1 MDLLVFALLLLV
13 LLCVLLGAGLWI
25 SMSLAAVG
33 YVAMAHVHPSPGLFL
48 ASAYWESTG
57 SWTLAALPMFV
68 WMGEILFR
76 TRLSEELFNGLS
88 PWVRWLPG
96 RLLHVNI
103 LACGI
108 FGSVSGSSAATCA
121 TVSKIAL
128 PELKRRGYDERV
140 AVGSLAT
147 SGTLGIL
154 IPPSIIMVVYAVAA
168 EVSIVRVFIA
178 GCLPGLIVMALF
190 SAYIAVWALLN
201 PSKQPVREP
210 AMPFMEK
217 LRQSAQLIP
226 CAILIIVV
234 IGTMFVGWATATE
247 AAAFG
252 VLGSLLM
259 ALGRRVGYGVLALG
273 LALGVSGMIA
283 WHQALAF
290 VFFAVLGIAAGER
303 ILTWR
308 NFIESITGATRLSC
322 MIMFILAGAAFLTK
336 AMALTGIP
344 AALAQGV
351 AALNLGPYGLIAI
364 LTIVYVLLGTALDGV
379 SMIVLTTSIVI
390 PLVQHAGF
398 DLVWFGIFIV
408 LLVEIAEIT
417 PPVGFNLFVMQ
428 TMTGME
434 QTEVAKAS
442 LPFFLMLV
450 VTVVLI
456 TLFPATLVTGLPE
469 WLLAR

>member
-1 MDLLVFALLLLV
+1 MELLSFALLLLI
-13 LLCVLLGAGLWI
+13 LLCVLLGTGLWI
-25 SMSLAAVG
+25 PMSLAAVG
-33 YVAMAHVHPSPGLFL
+33 YIAMMAVHPQPGLFL
-48 ASAYWESTG
+48 ASSMWESTG

-76 TRLSEELFNGLS
+76 TKLSEELFNGLS

-128 PELKRRGYDERV
+128 PELRRRGYDEGV
-140 AVGSLAT
+140 AIGSLAT
-147 SGTLGIL
+147 AGTLGIM

-178 GCLPGLIVMALF
+178 GMIPGILVMVLF
-190 SAYIAVWALLN
+190 SAYIAIWAVLN
-201 PSKQPVREP
+201 PDKQPAKEP
-210 AMPFMEK
+210 ALSFQEK
-217 LRQSAQLIP
+217 MRASAQLIP
-226 CAILIIVV
+226 CGILIIAV
-234 IGTMFVGWATATE
+234 IGTMFIGWATATE
-247 AAAFG
+247 AAGFG
-252 VLGSLLM
+252 VLGSLI
-259 ALGRRVGYGVLALG
+259 LA
-273 LALGVSGMIA
+273 
-283 WHQALAF
+283 
-290 VFFAVLGIAAGER
+290 AVTR
-303 ILTWR
+303 TLTWKS
-308 NFIESITGATRLSC
+308 FKESLMGATRLSC

-344 AALAQGV
+344 SALASGV
-351 AALNLGPYGLIAI
+351 EALNLGPLGIIAI
-364 LTIVYVLLGTALDGV
+364 LTVVYLILGTALDGV
-379 SMIVLTTSIVI
+379 SMIVLTTSIVV
-390 PLVQHAGF
+390 PMVQTAGF

-417 PPVGFNLFVMQ
+417 PPLGFNLFVMQ
-428 TMTGME
+428 TMTGKE
-434 QTEVAKAS
+434 QTEVAWAS

-450 VTVVLI
+450 LTVVLI
-456 TLFPATLVTGLPE
+456 TLFPVTLVTGLPE

>member
-1 MDLLVFALLLLV
+1 
-13 LLCVLLGAGLWI
+13 
-25 SMSLAAVG
+25 MSLAVVG
-33 YVAMAHVHPSPGLFL
+33 YIAMMAVHPQPGLSL
-48 ASAYWESTG
+48 ASSMWESTG

-76 TRLSEELFNGLS
+76 TKLSEELFNGLS

-128 PELKRRGYDERV
+128 PELRRRGYDESV
-140 AVGSLAT
+140 AIGSLAT
-147 SGTLGIL
+147 AGTLGIM

-178 GCLPGLIVMALF
+178 GMIPGILVMVLF
-190 SAYIAVWALLN
+190 SAYIAIWAMLN
-201 PSKQPVREP
+201 PAKQPPKEP
-210 AMPFMEK
+210 ALSFREK
-217 LRQSAQLIP
+217 MRASAQLIP
-226 CAILIIVV
+226 CTILIIAV

-247 AAAFG
+247 AAGFG
-252 VLGSLLM
+252 VLG
-259 ALGRRVGYGVLALG
+259 ALVLA
-273 LALGVSGMIA
+273 
-283 WHQALAF
+283 
-290 VFFAVLGIAAGER
+290 AVTR
-303 ILTWR
+303 TLTWQS
-308 NFIESITGATRLSC
+308 FKESLMGATRLSC

-344 AALAQGV
+344 SALAAGV
-351 AALNLGPYGLIAI
+351 EALNLGPFGIIAI
-364 LTIVYVLLGTALDGV
+364 LTVVYLILGTALDGV
-379 SMIVLTTSIVI
+379 SMIVLTTSIVV
-390 PLVQHAGF
+390 PMVQTAGF

-417 PPVGFNLFVMQ
+417 PPLGFNLFVMQ
-428 TMTGME
+428 TMTGKE
-434 QTEVAKAS
+434 QTEVAWAS

-450 VTVVLI
+450 LTVVLI
-456 TLFPATLVTGLPE
+456 TLFPVTLVTGLPE

>member
-1 MDLLVFALLLLV
+1 MDLLTFALLLLV
-13 LLCVLLGAGLWI
+13 LLCLLLGAGLWI

-33 YVAMAHVHPSPGLFL
+33 YVAMAFVHPTPGLFL
-48 ASAYWESTG
+48 ASAFWEATG

-76 TRLSEELFNGLS
+76 TKLSEELFNGLA
-88 PWVRWLPG
+88 PWVRRIPG
-96 RLLHVNI
+96 GLLHVNI

-128 PELKRRGYDERV
+128 PELKRRGYDEDV

-168 EVSIVRVFIA
+168 EVSIIRVFIA
-178 GCLPGLIVMALF
+178 GCIPGLLVMLLF
-190 SAYIAVWALLN
+190 SGYIIAWALLN
-201 PSKQPVREP
+201 PEKQPAPEP
-210 AMPFMEK
+210 PMPLAAR

-226 CAILIIVV
+226 CALLIIGV

-252 VLGSLLM
+252 VLGSLI
-259 ALGRRVGYGVLALG
+259 LA
-273 LALGVSGMIA
+273 
-283 WHQALAF
+283 
-290 VFFAVLGIAAGER
+290 AVTGSLS
-303 ILTWR
+303 WR
-308 NFIESITGATRLSC
+308 NFLDSLKGATRLSC

-344 AALAQGV
+344 AALAEAV
-351 AALNLGPYGLIAI
+351 ARMHLGPYGLIAV
-364 LTIVYVLLGTALDGV
+364 LTVVYVILGTALDGV

-390 PLVQHAGF
+390 PLVQQAGF

-428 TMTGME
+428 TMTGKE

-450 VTVVLI
+450 LTVVLC
-456 TLFPATLVTGLPE
+456 TLFPVTLVTGLPE

>member
-1 MDLLVFALLLLV
+1 MDLLTFSLLLLV
-13 LLCVLLGAGLWI
+13 LLCMLLGMGLWI
-25 SMSLAAVG
+25 SMSLATVG
-33 YVAMAHVHPSPGLFL
+33 WVAMSWASDTPGLFL
-48 ASAYWESTG
+48 AGAMWEATG
-57 SWTLAALPMFV
+57 SWTLAALPMFI

-76 TRLSEELFNGLS
+76 TRLSEELFNGLA
-88 PWVRWLPG
+88 PWVRRVPG

-128 PELKRRGYDERV
+128 PELRRRGYDERI
-140 AVGSLAT
+140 AIGSLAT
-147 SGTLGIL
+147 AGTLGIM

-178 GCLPGLIVMALF
+178 GMIPGLMVMGLF
-190 SAYIAVWALLN
+190 SLYIIVWAMLN
-201 PSKQPVREP
+201 PRKQPP
-210 AMPFMEK
+210 ADPPMSLLAK

-226 CAILIIVV
+226 CALLIVAV
-234 IGTMFVGWATATE
+234 IGSMFAGWATATE

-252 VLGSLLM
+252 VFGSL
-259 ALGRRVGYGVLALG
+259 VLAAVTRTL
-273 LALGVSGMIA
+273 S
-283 WHQALAF
+283 WRSF
-290 VFFAVLGIAAGER
+290 VDSLQ
-303 ILTWR
+303 
-308 NFIESITGATRLSC
+308 GATRLSC

-344 AALAQGV
+344 ATLAAAVSALE
-351 AALNLGPYGLIAI
+351 LGPYGIIAI
-364 LTIVYVLLGTALDGV
+364 LVVVYVVLGTALDGV
-379 SMIVLTTSIVI
+379 SMIVLTTSIVL
-390 PLVQHAGF
+390 PMVQQAGF
-398 DLVWFGIFIV
+398 DLIWFGIFIV

-428 TMTGME
+428 TMTGKD
-434 QTEVAKAS
+434 QGEVAMAS

-450 VTVVLI
+450 LTVVLI
-456 TLFPATLVTGLPE
+456 TLFPVTLVTGLPE

>member
-1 MDLLVFALLLLV
+1 LLV
-13 LLCVLLGAGLWI
+13 LLCLLLGAGLWI
-25 SMSLAAVG
+25 AMALATVG
-33 YVAMAHVHPSPGLFL
+33 FVAMTMVHPSPGLFL
-48 ASAYWESTG
+48 ASAFWEATG

-76 TRLSEELFNGLS
+76 TKLSEELFNGLA
-88 PWVRWLPG
+88 PWVRRIPG

-128 PELKRRGYDERV
+128 PELKRRGYDENL
-140 AVGSLAT
+140 AIGSLAT

-178 GCLPGLIVMALF
+178 GCLPGLIVMLLF
-190 SAYIAVWALLN
+190 SAYIVVWALLN
-201 PSKQPVREP
+201 PDKQPPPEP
-210 AMPFMEK
+210 RLTLGEK

-226 CAILIIVV
+226 CAILIIAV
-234 IGTMFVGWATATE
+234 IGTMFIGWATATE

-252 VLGSLLM
+252 VLGSLI
-259 ALGRRVGYGVLALG
+259 LA
-273 LALGVSGMIA
+273 
-283 WHQALAF
+283 
-290 VFFAVLGIAAGER
+290 AVTGS
-303 ILTWR
+303 LTWT
-308 NFIESITGATRLSC
+308 NFLDSLKGATRLSC

-344 AALAQGV
+344 AALATGV

-364 LTIVYVLLGTALDGV
+364 LTVVYVILGTALDGV

-390 PLVQHAGF
+390 PLVQQAGF

-428 TMTGME
+428 TMTGKE

-450 VTVVLI
+450 VTVVLC
-456 TLFPATLVTGLPE
+456 TVFPKTLVTGLPD
-469 WLLAR
+469 WLLSR

>member
-1 MDLLVFALLLLV
+1 MELMSFALLLLIM
-13 LLCVLLGAGLWI
+13 LCVLLGTGLWI
-25 SMSLAAVG
+25 PMSLAVVG
-33 YVAMAHVHPSPGLFL
+33 YIAMMAVHPQPGLFL
-48 ASAYWESTG
+48 ASSMWESTG

-76 TRLSEELFNGLS
+76 TKLSEELFNGLS

-128 PELKRRGYDERV
+128 PELRRRGYDEGV
-140 AVGSLAT
+140 AIGSLAT
-147 SGTLGIL
+147 AGTLGIM

-178 GCLPGLIVMALF
+178 GMIPGILVMVLF
-190 SAYIAVWALLN
+190 SAYIAIWAVLN
-201 PSKQPVREP
+201 PDKQPAKEP
-210 AMPFMEK
+210 ALSFREK
-217 LRQSAQLIP
+217 MRASAQLIP
-226 CAILIIVV
+226 CTILIIAV

-247 AAAFG
+247 AAGFG
-252 VLGSLLM
+252 VLGSLI
-259 ALGRRVGYGVLALG
+259 LA
-273 LALGVSGMIA
+273 
-283 WHQALAF
+283 
-290 VFFAVLGIAAGER
+290 AVTR
-303 ILTWR
+303 TLTWQS
-308 NFIESITGATRLSC
+308 FKESLMGATRLSC

-344 AALAQGV
+344 SALASGV
-351 AALNLGPYGLIAI
+351 EALHLGPFGIIAI
-364 LTIVYVLLGTALDGV
+364 LTVVYLILGTALDGV
-379 SMIVLTTSIVI
+379 SMIVLTTSIVV
-390 PLVQHAGF
+390 PMVQAAGF

-417 PPVGFNLFVMQ
+417 PPLGFNLFVMQ
-428 TMTGME
+428 TMTGKE
-434 QTEVAKAS
+434 QTEVAWAS

-450 VTVVLI
+450 LTVVLI
-456 TLFPATLVTGLPE
+456 TLFPVTLVTGLPE

>member
-1 MDLLVFALLLLV
+1 MELLSFALLLLI
-13 LLCVLLGAGLWI
+13 LLCVLLGTGLWI
-25 SMSLAAVG
+25 PMSLAVVG
-33 YVAMAHVHPSPGLFL
+33 YIAMMAVHPQPGLFL
-48 ASAYWESTG
+48 ASSMWESTG

-76 TRLSEELFNGLS
+76 TKLSEELFNGLS

-128 PELKRRGYDERV
+128 PELRRRGYDEGV

-147 SGTLGIL
+147 AGTLGIM

-178 GCLPGLIVMALF
+178 GMIPGILVMVLF
-190 SAYIAVWALLN
+190 SAYIAIWAVLN
-201 PSKQPVREP
+201 PDKQPAKEP
-210 AMPFMEK
+210 ALSFREK
-217 LRQSAQLIP
+217 MRASAQLIP
-226 CAILIIVV
+226 CAILIIAV
-234 IGTMFVGWATATE
+234 IGTMFIGWATATE
-247 AAAFG
+247 AAGFG
-252 VLGSLLM
+252 VLGSLI
-259 ALGRRVGYGVLALG
+259 LA
-273 LALGVSGMIA
+273 
-283 WHQALAF
+283 
-290 VFFAVLGIAAGER
+290 AVTR
-303 ILTWR
+303 TLTWQS
-308 NFIESITGATRLSC
+308 FKESLMGATRLSC

-344 AALAQGV
+344 SALASGV
-351 AALNLGPYGLIAI
+351 EALNLGPLGIIAI
-364 LTIVYVLLGTALDGV
+364 LTVVYLILGTALDGV
-379 SMIVLTTSIVI
+379 SMIVLTTSIVV
-390 PLVQHAGF
+390 PMVQTAGF

-417 PPVGFNLFVMQ
+417 PPLGFNLFVMQ
-428 TMTGME
+428 TMTGKE
-434 QTEVAKAS
+434 QTEVAWAS

-450 VTVVLI
+450 LTVVLI
-456 TLFPATLVTGLPE
+456 TLFPVTLVTGLPE

>member
-1 MDLLVFALLLLV
+1 MDLLIFSLLLLV

-25 SMSLAAVG
+25 AMSLAAVG
-33 YVAMAHVHPSPGLFL
+33 FVAMASASPTPGLFL
-48 ASAYWESTG
+48 SGAMWEASG

-76 TRLSEELFNGLS
+76 TKLSEELFNGLA
-88 PWVRWLPG
+88 PWVRRIPG

-128 PELKRRGYDERV
+128 PELRRRGYDERT
-140 AVGSLAT
+140 AIGSLAT
-147 SGTLGIL
+147 AGTLGIM

-178 GCLPGLIVMALF
+178 GCLPGLLVMVLF
-190 SAYIAVWALLN
+190 SAYIIVWALLN
-201 PSKQPVREP
+201 PDKQPKPEPRLNFREKMR
-210 AMPFMEK
+210 A
-217 LRQSAQLIP
+217 SAQLIP

-234 IGTMFVGWATATE
+234 IGSMFVGWATATE

-252 VLGSLLM
+252 VFGSL
-259 ALGRRVGYGVLALG
+259 VLA
-273 LALGVSGMIA
+273 
-283 WHQALAF
+283 
-290 VFFAVLGIAAGER
+290 AVTGTLSWA
-303 ILTWR
+303 
-308 NFIESITGATRLSC
+308 NFRDSLFGATRLSC

-344 AALAQGV
+344 AALASGV
-351 AALNLGPYGLIAI
+351 ASLGLGPYGIIAI
-364 LTIVYVLLGTALDGV
+364 LVVVYVVLGTALDGV
-379 SMIVLTTSIVI
+379 SMIVLTTSIVV
-390 PLVQHAGF
+390 PMVQQAGF

-428 TMTGME
+428 TMTGKE
-434 QTEVAKAS
+434 QGEVAMAS

-456 TLFPATLVTGLPE
+456 TLFPVTLVTGLPE